1 MSGGILVDG
10 VLRRIVSAWVRSCV
24 AGRICCGVVVVMC
37 MWSGEIVESVNEAPL
52 SHMVSVG
59 GRMGW
64 VRW

>member
-1 MSGGILVDG
+1 MTGVILAEG
-10 VLRRIVSAWVRSCV
+10 ALRRIVSAWVRSCV
-24 AGRICCGVVVVMC
+24 AGRIYCGVVVVMC
-37 MWSGEIVESVNEAPL
+37 TCSGEIVESVNEAPL